1 MNRARHLRNVR
12 RTRKARSV
20 RRKVRGTP
28 ERPRLTVHR
37 SSKQIYAQA
46 VDDLHGVTLASVSS
60 LEKDLKAKL
69 AKPKAVTA
77 KAVGEELARRL
88 LARGVDAVVF
98 DRGWY
103 RFHGR
108 VKALAEG
115 ARAGGLKF

>member
-12 RTRKARSV
+12 RQRKARSV

-46 VDDLHGVTLASVSS
+46 VDDLNGVTLAAVSS
-60 LEKDLKAKL
+60 LEKDLREKL
-69 AKPKAVTA
+69 PKPKAVTA
-77 KAVGEELARRL
+77 KVVCEELARRL
-88 LARGVDAVVF
+88 IAKGVDAVVF

>member
-12 RTRKARSV
+12 RARKARSV

-46 VDDLHGVTLASVSS
+46 VDDLHGVTVASASS
-60 LEKDLKAKL
+60 LEKELKEKL
-69 AKPKAVTA
+69 GKPKASAA
-77 KAVGEELARRL
+77 KAVGAELARRL
-88 LARGVDAVVF
+88 LEKGVDAVVF

>member
-12 RTRKARSV
+12 RARKARSV

-46 VDDLHGVTLASVSS
+46 VDDLHGVTLAAVSS
-60 LEKDLKAKL
+60 LEKDLKEKL
-69 AKPKAVTA
+69 AKPKAATA

-88 LARGVDAVVF
+88 IAKGVDAVVF

>member
-12 RTRKARSV
+12 RQRKARSV

-46 VDDLHGVTLASVSS
+46 VDDLNGVTLAAVSS
-60 LEKDLKAKL
+60 LEKDLRDKL
-69 AKPKAVTA
+69 PKPKAVTA
-77 KAVGEELARRL
+77 KVVGEELARRL
-88 LARGVDAVVF
+88 IAKGVDAVVF

>member
-12 RTRKARSV
+12 RARKARSV

-37 SSKQIYAQA
+37 SSKQISAQA
-46 VDDLHGVTLASVSS
+46 VDDLHGVTLAAASS
-60 LEKDLKAKL
+60 LEKELKAKL

-88 LARGVDAVVF
+88 IAKGVDAVVF

-103 RFHGR
+103 RVHGR
-108 VKALAEG
+108 VKGLAEG
-115 ARAGGLKF
+115 ARGGGQKF

>member
-12 RTRKARSV
+12 RARKAKSV

-28 ERPRLTVHR
+28 QRPRLTVHR

-46 VDDLHGVTLASVSS
+46 VDDLHGVTLAAVSS
-60 LEKDLKAKL
+60 LEKDLKATL
-69 AKPKAVTA
+69 AKPKAKTA
-77 KAVGEELARRL
+77 RAVGEEMARRL
-88 LARGVDAVVF
+88 IAKGVDAVVF